1 MVKNNSK
8 WNRFSRASLCY
19 MLATEYLWMSTGE
32 CITVCGLLSTC
43 MPHFALTFEL
53 SALLHAKQAFY
64 STLRQPCLLSITSH
78 NPSIIL
84 IVYFVNYVTLMIS
97 QAVKSCT
104 IAWLPAI
111 KNRCTVPLNS
121 PVHYQQKLCVIQ
133 WCVPA
138 LDCGI
143 NARRSFIKCLALC
156 KYQFICYN
164 IRQWSQICLPIWY
177 SPGAKH

>member
-1 MVKNNSK
+1 
-8 WNRFSRASLCY
+8 

-64 STLRQPCLLSITSH
+64 LTLRQPCLLSITSH

-111 KNRCTVPLNS
+111 KKPMYCPFKFTSSLSTEIMCYTMMCT
-121 PVHYQQKLCVIQ
+121 
-133 WCVPA
+133 
-138 LDCGI
+138 
-143 NARRSFIKCLALC
+143 SFRLWH
-156 KYQFICYN
+156 Q
-164 IRQWSQICLPIWY
+164 Y
-177 SPGAKH
+177 SKIIH